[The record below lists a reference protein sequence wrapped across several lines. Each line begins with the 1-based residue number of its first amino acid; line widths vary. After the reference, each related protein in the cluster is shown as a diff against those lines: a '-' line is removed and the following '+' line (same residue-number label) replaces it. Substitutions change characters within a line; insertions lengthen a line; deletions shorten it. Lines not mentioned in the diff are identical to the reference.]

1 MARRWAAWGWHADST
16 GTAATAATS
25 AAELRPGHASRTSSD
40 HQARSDE
47 CSAAAKIVVA
57 RYPAAG
63 AARTARAGLRSA
75 ALALTATGQAGRPCS
90 AIYVCHSRGG
100 NPGEIPFPGAQA
112 VGYCC
117 THGAVAAR
125 GSPAAAQQPAPCGSC
140 GGSCPICP
148 LPPAAAV
155 PPGCQLSRPCTVA
168 LPRTQ
173 CRRSLRCPRLLGSG
187 HSRPGGQPQYPAC
200 SLHAYPLRKL
210 YRTPGPPGTA
220 KGWAATWPGLRTSL
234 KPAAT
239 FRTQRGLGYMH
250 DIVAWSRRRRRRKNG
265 MFCGGHRPAGAAR
278 LVVCGYCLTHAFE
291 MYSSSS

>member
-1 MARRWAAWGWHADST
+1 MQRRSQDS
-16 GTAATAATS
+16 S
-25 AAELRPGHASRTSSD
+25 RPLS
-40 HQARSDE
+40 
-47 CSAAAKIVVA
+47 C
-57 RYPAAG
+57 
-63 AARTARAGLRSA
+63 
-75 ALALTATGQAGRPCS
+75 
-90 AIYVCHSRGG
+90 SRGG
-100 NPGEIPFPGAQA
+100 KDGKGGASVSSPGPHSNGASRQALLSYICMPLTGRQSRGNPLPWRASRRLLLHA
-112 VGYCC
+112 RCC
-117 THGAVAAR
+117 CCQGQPR
-125 GSPAAAQQPAPCGSC
+125 CRAAA
-140 GGSCPICP
+140 
-148 LPPAAAV
+148 AAAV

-173 CRRSLRCPRLLGSG
+173 CRRSLRGPRLLGSG

-239 FRTQRGLGYMH
+239 FRTQRGLGDMH